1 MRRNFWPLA
10 ALAAMA
16 WSSSAALAQSPA
28 PAPTAN
34 PVATQTAASAVAAQA
49 KPIRNSVR
57 RRAAKL
63 YLEGSKLYT
72 AEKFE
77 EAMADYEEAAERDPG
92 NTDYPLAVG
101 VARSHAVTA
110 LIQTAA
116 KDRNRGDTI
125 AERAALAHALELDP
139 NNAQVS
145 LHLNGMAD
153 DALKGQQRP
162 IYEQGAKSVGEGDEL
177 KPVPG
182 IHSFHLRTDQRQ
194 IVKLVFQS
202 YGIETTVDES
212 VRPAQA
218 RLDLD
223 NIGFA
228 DAIRI
233 VEMATGSFHVPLDAH
248 RVLVAR
254 DTKENRARF
263 ERLDLETVYLSGLTQ
278 TELTDVA
285 NLAKNV
291 FDISQAATDS
301 TSGTITLRA
310 QEQTLTAFNNT
321 MRMLLDGKNQV
332 LLEVR
337 MIQLGHTSA
346 KNTGLNP
353 PQTMTVFNVA
363 AEAQSIFSQNQALIQ
378 QIISSGLAAPGDFL
392 AILGILAAS
401 GQVSNSIFSSGI
413 ATFGGSLTN
422 CGTTTYSCT
431 GAATT
436 FAVAPGTFSA
446 NLSLNSSDTRELD
459 DLQLRLGDG
468 ETATMKSGTKYPI
481 QTSSFSSIGSSALSS
496 IAGLSGAGT
505 SSSLQSLLASYSSS
519 IPNIPQVEYQDLGL
533 TLKAMPKVMR
543 GQDVALTID
552 LKISALAGSSVN
564 GNPILNNRSWSGVVT
579 VKQDEAVVVISE
591 LDKSQSRAVS
601 GVPGISEVPGLNDLT
616 GNDDQKNYASLL
628 IVITPHVVRGTQAAG
643 HSPMMRI
650 ERGSQGRQ

>member
-1 MRRNFWPLA
+1 
-10 ALAAMA
+10 MA
-16 WSSSAALAQSPA
+16 WSLGAALAQAPA
-28 PAPTAN
+28 PAPTA
-34 PVATQTAASAVAAQA
+34 TQAAASVEAEQA

-63 YLEGSKLYT
+63 YLAGSKLYE

-77 EAMADYEEAAERDPG
+77 EAMHDYEAAAELDPG

-110 LIQTAA
+110 LIQAAA
-116 KDRNRGDTI
+116 KDRNHGDTI

-139 NNAQVS
+139 SNAEVS
-145 LHLNGMAD
+145 LHLNAMGD
-153 DALKGQQRP
+153 DALKGQARP
-162 IYEQGAKSVGEGDEL
+162 VYEQGAKSVGEEDEL

-182 IHSFHLRTDQRQ
+182 IHSFHLRTDQRE

-212 VRPAQA
+212 VRTTQS

-223 NIGFA
+223 NIGYA
-228 DAIRI
+228 AAIRI
-233 VEMATGSFHVPLDAH
+233 VEMVTGTFHVPLDAH

-278 TELTDVA
+278 TELSDVA

-291 FDISQAATDS
+291 FDISQEATDS
-301 TSGTITLRA
+301 TAGTISLRA
-310 QEQTLTAFNNT
+310 PEQTLTAFNET
-321 MRMLLDGKNQV
+321 MRILLDGKNQV

-337 MIQLGHTSA
+337 MIQLGHTNA
-346 KNTGLNP
+346 RNTGLNP
-353 PQTMTVFNVA
+353 PQSMSVFNVA
-363 AEAQSIFSQNQALIQ
+363 AEAQSIFTQNQALIQ
-378 QIISSGLAAPGDFL
+378 QIISSGLASPSDYW

-401 GQVSNSIFSSGI
+401 GQIPNSPLTSGI
-413 ATFGGSLTN
+413 ATFGGTLTN
-422 CGTTTYSCT
+422 CGSTTYSCT

-468 ETATMKSGTKYPI
+468 ETATLKSGTKYPI
-481 QTSSFSSIGSSALSS
+481 QTSSFSGIGSSLSS
-496 IAGLSGAGT
+496 IAGLGGAGT
-505 SSSLQSLLASYSSS
+505 SSNLQSLLASYSSS
-519 IPNIPQVEYQDLGL
+519 VPNIPQVEYQDLGL

-552 LKISALAGSSVN
+552 LKINALAGSSVD
-564 GNPILNNRSWSGVVT
+564 GNPILNNQSWSGVVT
-579 VKQDEAVVVISE
+579 VKQGEAVVVISE

-601 GVPGISEVPGLNDLT
+601 GMPGISEVPGLNDLT
-616 GNDDQKNYASLL
+616 GKDDTKNYASLL

-643 HSPMMRI
+643 HSPMMRV
-650 ERGSQGRQ
+650 ERGFQGRQ

>member
-1 MRRNFWPLA
+1 
-10 ALAAMA
+10 
-16 WSSSAALAQSPA
+16 
-28 PAPTAN
+28 
-34 PVATQTAASAVAAQA
+34 
-49 KPIRNSVR
+49 
-57 RRAAKL
+57 
-63 YLEGSKLYT
+63 
-72 AEKFE
+72 
-77 EAMADYEEAAERDPG
+77 
-92 NTDYPLAVG
+92 
-101 VARSHAVTA
+101 
-110 LIQTAA
+110 
-116 KDRNRGDTI
+116 
-125 AERAALAHALELDP
+125 
-139 NNAQVS
+139 
-145 LHLNGMAD
+145 
-153 DALKGQQRP
+153 
-162 IYEQGAKSVGEGDEL
+162 
-177 KPVPG
+177 
-182 IHSFHLRTDQRQ
+182 
-194 IVKLVFQS
+194 
-202 YGIETTVDES
+202 
-212 VRPAQA
+212 
-218 RLDLD
+218 
-223 NIGFA
+223 
-228 DAIRI
+228 
-233 VEMATGSFHVPLDAH
+233 
-248 RVLVAR
+248 
-254 DTKENRARF
+254 
-263 ERLDLETVYLSGLTQ
+263 
-278 TELTDVA
+278 
-285 NLAKNV
+285 
-291 FDISQAATDS
+291 
-301 TSGTITLRA
+301 
-310 QEQTLTAFNNT
+310 

-643 HSPMMRI
+643 HSPI
-650 ERGSQGRQ
+650 EAAATEAAPARAGRAACRLDADAVRDAYRRWAGVYDALRRGLALARRRAVALPTACQVAACLRSVSAPASRCLATCRKSASPASICRPTCWPRRASGWRSSAFATSSRCARWMPRRPISLTPASISRWRCSSPPSCPALAAAGRDAPRGAPRRTILFVGHFAAKAGPRWWVERPMAPASRALGCIRFLHGRTVRPPTRPGGSGAGSAVRHFHPGAAGELGLRASGPGRGGSLEPAACRHPLQATRPGLGKIRGGARSGVAKIRVGSNSGLPKSRWG

>member
-1 MRRNFWPLA
+1 
-10 ALAAMA
+10 MA
-16 WSSSAALAQSPA
+16 WSLSAAHAQTPA
-28 PAPTAN
+28 PAPTA
-34 PVATQTAASAVAAQA
+34 TQAANQAAASVEASQA
-49 KPIRNSVR
+49 TPIRNSVR

-63 YLEGSKLYT
+63 YLAGSKLYE

-77 EAMADYEEAAERDPG
+77 EAMADYEKAAELDPD
-92 NTDYPLAVG
+92 NADYPLAVG

-110 LIQTAA
+110 LIQAAA
-116 KDRNRGDTI
+116 KDRNRGDNV

-139 NNAQVS
+139 NNAEVS
-145 LHLNGMAD
+145 LHLNGMGDA
-153 DALKGQQRP
+153 ALKGQRRP
-162 IYEQGAKSVGEGDEL
+162 VYEQGAKTVGEDEEL
-177 KPVPG
+177 MPVPG
-182 IHSFHLRTDQRQ
+182 IHSFHLRTDERQ

-212 VRPAQA
+212 VRTTQS

-223 NIGFA
+223 NIGYA

-233 VEMATGSFHVPLDAH
+233 VEMVTGTFHVPLDAH

-263 ERLDLETVYLSGLTQ
+263 ERLELETVYLSGLTQ
-278 TELTDVA
+278 TELSDVA

-291 FDISQAATDS
+291 FDISQAATNS
-301 TSGTITLRA
+301 TSGTIALRA
-310 QEQTLTAFNNT
+310 SEETLTAFNNT
-321 MRMLLDGKNQV
+321 IRILLEGKNQV

-337 MIQLGHTSA
+337 MIQLGHTNA
-346 KNTGLNP
+346 RKTGLNP
-353 PQTMTVFNVA
+353 PQSMSVFNVA
-363 AEAQSIFSQNQALIQ
+363 AEAQSIFTQNQALIQ
-378 QIISSGLAAPGDFL
+378 QIINSGLAAPGDFWT
-392 AILGILAAS
+392 ILGILAAS
-401 GQVSNSIFSSGI
+401 GQVPNSLFSSGI
-413 ATFGGSLTN
+413 ATFGGTLTN

-468 ETATMKSGTKYPI
+468 ETATLKSGTKYPI
-481 QTSSFSSIGSSALSS
+481 QTSSFSSIGSSSLSS
-496 IAGLSGAGT
+496 LAGLSGAGN
-505 SSSLQSLLASYSSS
+505 SSSLQSLLASYSNSV
-519 IPNIPQVEYQDLGL
+519 PNIPQVEYQDLGL

-591 LDKSQSRAVS
+591 LDKSESRAVS

-616 GNDDQKNYASLL
+616 GNDKNKNYASLL

-650 ERGSQGRQ
+650 ERGSSGRQ